1 MFIRDPWSRIWD
13 FFHPGSRILN
23 STDPNP
29 QSRVQKST
37 RSPPRIR
44 NTESQLLNW
53 SVVSKLLLKILLL
66 LPRSTFSLSDK
77 MYSGEEG
84 GSFKR
89 MRFSEDSETTQ
100 RRKVSSNE
108 VLECRP
114 LFGFC
119 VFFFGELFFL
129 AFCPFSNYLPV
140 LLKQDL
146 EIFVLYSYA

>member
-1 MFIRDPWSRIWD
+1 MVNPDPWSRIWD
-13 FFHPGSRILN
+13 FFHPGSWIRIRI
-23 STDPNP
+23 PNP
-29 QSRVQKST
+29 GSKKAPD
-37 RSPPRIR
+37 PPRIR

-53 SVVSKLLLKILLL
+53 FVVSKLLMKILLL

-77 MYSGEEG
+77 LYSGEEG

-114 LFGFC
+114 LFGVC
-119 VFFFGELFFL
+119 VFFFGGLFFL
-129 AFCPFSNYLPV
+129 SSCSFSDYLPV

-146 EIFVLYSYA
+146 EIFVLYA

>member
-1 MFIRDPWSRIWD
+1 MFPRIPD
-13 FFHPGSRILN
+13 PGSGFFSIPDPGQKNRIP
-23 STDPNP
+23 DPCKQNFAEY
-29 QSRVQKST
+29 
-37 RSPPRIR
+37 SPAFC
-44 NTESQLLNW
+44 
-53 SVVSKLLLKILLL
+53 
-66 LPRSTFSLSDK
+66 PRSTFSLSDK

-89 MRFSEDSETTQ
+89 MRFSEDNETTQ

-108 VLECRP
+108 VFECRP

-146 EIFVLYSYA
+146 EIFVLYA